1 VRWEFCRR
9 QLDGRAAILK
19 VIRDAEERPFTV
31 SKSPAEPPAPTPWR
45 RVVDWFIDNS
55 FLLVLGAAGGLLW
68 ANVAFSSY
76 DRFAHAL
83 HFAVNDIGMVFFFA
97 IAAKEVFEATL
108 PGGPLSSVR
117 RAAVPLLAAAGGM
130 LAPALIYIGLVAWSG
145 DRELTRG
152 WAIPCATDIA
162 FSYLIARFIFG
173 KTHPAVPFLLLLAI
187 ADDALGLIILAMFY
201 PAAPLQPIA
210 FALLL
215 GAGLAVAWTLRR
227 RRVASFWPYV
237 LVAGPLSWA
246 GFYVGGFHPAL
257 ALVPIVPFIPHAQ
270 SDSGL
275 FDEEDDRR
283 IDALNRFEHTM
294 KAPVQVVLLFFGLV
308 NAGVPLAGVGPGTWI
323 VLAAILAGK
332 PLGVMVFVGL
342 ALAAGLKRPSGLGWD
357 DLAVVGCVAGIG
369 FTVALFFTTAAF
381 PPGPLLDQTKMG
393 ALFSFAA
400 AGVTLVAARLLRVGR
415 FHGKPVN

>member
-1 VRWEFCRR
+1 MPASPVDLTPTSPTRWR
-9 QLDGRAAILK
+9 Q
-19 VIRDAEERPFTV
+19 
-31 SKSPAEPPAPTPWR
+31 
-45 RVVDWFIDNS
+45 VVDWFIDNTI
-55 FLLVLGAAGGLLW
+55 LLVLGAVAGLLW
-68 ANVAFSSY
+68 ANIAFGSY
-76 DRFAHAL
+76 ERFAHAL
-83 HFAVNDIGMVFFFA
+83 HFIVNDVGMVFFFA

-145 DRELTRG
+145 HRELMRG

-162 FSYLIARFIFG
+162 FSYLIARFVFG
-173 KTHPAVPFLLLLAI
+173 RTHPAVPFLLLLAI
-187 ADDALGLIILAMFY
+187 ADDALGLVILAMFY
-201 PAAPLQPIA
+201 PAAPLQPVA

-215 GAGLAVAWTLRR
+215 GAGLAIAWAFKR

-237 LVAGPLSWA
+237 LLAGPLSWA
-246 GFYVGGFHPAL
+246 GFYLGGFHPAL

-270 SDSGL
+270 SDAGL
-275 FDEEDDRR
+275 FDDEDEHRR
-283 IDALNRFEHTM
+283 DALNRFEHTL
-294 KAPVQVVLLFFGLV
+294 KVPVQFVLMLFGLV

-323 VLAAILAGK
+323 VLGSILAGK
-332 PLGVMVFVGL
+332 PLGVLVFVKL
-342 ALAAGLKRPSGLGWD
+342 ALTAGLTRPSGIVWR

-400 AGVTLVAARLLRVGR
+400 AGLTLLVARILRVGR
-415 FHGKPVN
+415 FQDAVAASS

>member
-1 VRWEFCRR
+1 
-9 QLDGRAAILK
+9 LDGRAAILK
-19 VIRDAEERPFTV
+19 VVRDAEERPSIV
-31 SKSPAEPPAPTPWR
+31 SKSPAEPPALTPWR

-68 ANVAFSSY
+68 ANVAYSSY

-145 DRELTRG
+145 HRELMRG

-215 GAGLAVAWTLRR
+215 GAGLAVAWTFRR

-246 GFYVGGFHPAL
+246 GFYLGGFHPAL

-270 SDSGL
+270 SDAGL
-275 FDEEDDRR
+275 FDEEDDYRL
-283 IDALNRFEHTM
+283 DALNRFEHTM
-294 KAPVQVVLLFFGLV
+294 KMPVQVVLLFFGLV

-332 PLGVMVFVGL
+332 PLGVMVSVRL
-342 ALAAGLKRPSGLGWD
+342 ALAAGLSRPLGTEWR

-369 FTVALFFTTAAF
+369 FTVALFFTTASF
-381 PPGPLLDQTKMG
+381 PPGALLDQTKMG
-393 ALFSFAA
+393 ALFSFTA
-400 AGVTLVAARLLRVGR
+400 AGVAIVVALILRVGR
-415 FHGKPVN
+415 FQRRPAN